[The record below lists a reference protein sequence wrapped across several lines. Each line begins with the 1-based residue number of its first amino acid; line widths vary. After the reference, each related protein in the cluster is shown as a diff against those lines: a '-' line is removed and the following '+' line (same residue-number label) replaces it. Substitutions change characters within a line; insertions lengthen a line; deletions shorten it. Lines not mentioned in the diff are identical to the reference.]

1 MASLKAKFKNST
13 LSLLLNRLKKKFF
26 VYFGRFTAGA
36 SREPGNPLPFLVYL
50 DVALAYA
57 KNCID
62 MGAPS

>member
-26 VYFGRFTAGA
+26 VSFGRFRAGA
-36 SREPGNPLPFLVYL
+36 SREPGNFLPFLAYL
-50 DVALAYA
+50 DVALADT

-62 MGAPS
+62 MGAPT